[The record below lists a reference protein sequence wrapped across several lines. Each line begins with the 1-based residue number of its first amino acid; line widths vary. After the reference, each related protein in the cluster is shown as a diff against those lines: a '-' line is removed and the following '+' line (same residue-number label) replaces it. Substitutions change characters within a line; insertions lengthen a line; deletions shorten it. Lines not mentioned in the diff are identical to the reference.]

1 MTPTQLLFYSRSL
14 IPNLRTQFL
23 LFVTSS
29 SLQVKALCYHI
40 KITPILPSFSYSY
53 FFPQVNYLHAL
64 SPGVT
69 QVRQEQSPDSPGIED
84 FPEIKVKLSLDFFD
98 AKKYKS

>member
-69 QVRQEQSPDSPGIED
+69 QVRQEQSPHSPGLEDFPGIES
-84 FPEIKVKLSLDFFD
+84 EIKLGFL
-98 AKKYKS
+98 